1 MSNPQGSEVLNTA
14 VFTAA
19 EAQIAGC
26 TSCATLQALVNQ
38 TVGDLNAFI
47 QGLIDQN
54 ALLGPMQALLTAPT
68 SPTAAVTWI
77 TNYITNVLTPQ
88 LAVYATYAAK
98 ATALATA
105 VTNLTN
111 AISTAESNI
120 KGCSISI
127 PTILPIPS
135 F

>member
-1 MSNPQGSEVLNTA
+1 MVITPTR
-14 VFTAA
+14 AA
-19 EAQIAGC
+19 KPRLC
-26 TSCATLQALVNQ
+26 FRVKRNRSDSL
-38 TVGDLNAFI
+38 
-47 QGLIDQN
+47 
-54 ALLGPMQALLTAPT
+54 PT

-77 TNYITNVLTPQ
+77 TNYHTNVLTPQ